1 MKFSHAWL
9 QQFVE
14 KSLNANTLAEKLTDA
29 GLEVDSV
36 EPAGAEFSG
45 VVVGQIVEINKHPD
59 ADKLNIC
66 QVDVGQIEP
75 LTIVCGAGNIYVG
88 MKAPVAMIGAVL
100 PGNFK
105 IKKGKLRGQESFG
118 MMCSEQELGIL
129 EQADGLMDLP
139 EDAPIGQDIRHYLE
153 LDDHCIEVDLTPN
166 RADCLSVYGIAR
178 EVSALSKSGLKSLS
192 VIKHKPHH
200 DITRGIHIQAQEGCK
215 RYFGAVIKGIDTQA
229 KTPLWMQE
237 RLRRSG
243 VRSISLAVDITN
255 YVMLLTGQP
264 MHAFDHN
271 KVDGDITV
279 RYAHEGEKITLL
291 DDSEVMLQA
300 NTMVIA
306 DDKQALAIAGVMGGL
321 SSSVT
326 DETRDLFLESA
337 FFEPI
342 AVAGRARQYGLHTDS
357 SHRFERGV
365 DPELA
370 EQAMHIAIDLI
381 LNIAGGE
388 LGTITQA
395 VIARPANP
403 VINMS
408 FEKLN
413 RVLGMA
419 FEPDYVRS
427 QLQALG
433 MTIVAEN
440 DTHLQVQAPS
450 YRFDIV
456 IQEDLFEEIGRLYG
470 YANIQEKMPSFKA
483 TKTKICEHTIP
494 LHRFKSLLVDRGY
507 HEAINYSFIDPKH
520 DAYFFSQQGIT
531 LQNPISADLAV
542 MRQSLIPGLLK
553 AFKENV
559 SRQQTRVR
567 LFEAGVCFFPSE
579 QGRQEHAKI
588 GGLAFG
594 TVNPQGWSGAK
605 IVDFYDVKADV
616 QAMCDLAGLAVQWQV
631 CDDCAWLHPG
641 QSAYVVL
648 EGKRIGR
655 VGVIHPEVMKFLQIK
670 AKAPIVY
677 ELDLVAISR
686 KALPVFAPISKFPAV
701 TRDIAVTVSADLPA
715 QAIIDTVKSLA
726 LDTLRDI
733 HLFDVYQ
740 GDNLPQGQKSLA
752 FGVVFQDQTQT
763 LSEAQMTEAMD
774 GIIKTL
780 AEKHQAVLRS

>member
-1 MKFSHAWL
+1 MKFSHSWL
-9 QQFVE
+9 QEYLE
-14 KSLNANTLAEKLTDA
+14 KSLSVKTLAEKLTDA
-29 GLEVDSV
+29 GLEVDAV
-36 EPAGAEFSG
+36 EPAAADFSG

-66 QVDVGQIEP
+66 QVDVGQVER
-75 LTIVCGAGNIYVG
+75 LTIVCGASNIFVG

-129 EQADGLMDLP
+129 EQADGLMNLP
-139 EDAPIGQDIRHYLE
+139 QDAPIGQDIRHYLK

-178 EVSALSKSGLKSLS
+178 EVSALTGAS
-192 VIKHKPHH
+192 VKPLMIAEHQAHH
-200 DITRGIHIQAQEGCK
+200 EITRGVRIEAKDGCK
-215 RYFGAVIKGIDTQA
+215 RYYGAVIKGVDSEAQ
-229 KTPLWMQE
+229 TPLWMQE
-237 RLRRSG
+237 KLRRSG

-271 KVDGDITV
+271 KVDGDIHV
-279 RYAHEGEKITLL
+279 RYAIDGEKITLL
-291 DDSEVMLQA
+291 DETEVTLQS

-306 DDKQALAIAGVMGGL
+306 DNKQALAIAGVMGGL
-321 SSSVT
+321 SNSVT
-326 DETRDLFLESA
+326 ADTRDIFLESA

-370 EQAMHIAIDLI
+370 SKALQLAIDLI

-388 LGTITQA
+388 LGVITQA
-395 VIARPANP
+395 IEPRQANP

-413 RVLGMA
+413 RVLGMS
-419 FEPDYVRS
+419 FDPSYVR
-427 QLQALG
+427 QQFIALG
-433 MTIVAEN
+433 MTIVSQS

-450 YRFDIV
+450 YRFDIQ
-456 IQEDLFEEIGRLYG
+456 IQEDLFEEIGRIYG
-470 YANIQEKMPSFKA
+470 YANIHEKMPVFKA
-483 TKTKICEHTIP
+483 TKTKICEHKIA
-494 LHRFKSLLVDRGY
+494 LQRFKALLVDRGY

-520 DAYFFSQQGIT
+520 DAYFFAQQGIT

-559 SRQQTRVR
+559 SRQQSRVR
-567 LFEAGVCFFPSE
+567 LFESGVCFFPTT
-579 QGRQEHAKI
+579 QGREEHERI

-594 TVNPQGWSGAK
+594 SVHPQGWNGAK
-605 IVDFYDVKADV
+605 AVDFYDVKADV
-616 QAMCDLAGLAVQWQV
+616 QAMCDLAGLAIEWQV
-631 CDDCAWLHPG
+631 CDDCEWLHPG
-641 QSAYVVL
+641 QSAYVIH
-648 EGKRIGR
+648 EGKRIGK

-677 ELDLVAISR
+677 ELDLAAISH
-686 KALPVFAPISKFPAV
+686 KSLPKFTPISKFPSV
-701 TRDIAVTVSADLPA
+701 TRDIAVTVNADLPA
-715 QAIIDTVKSLA
+715 QTIIDTVKGLGLS
-726 LDTLRDI
+726 TLRQI

-740 GDNLPQGQKSLA
+740 GENLPQGQKSLA

-763 LSEAQMTEAMD
+763 MSETQMTEAMD
-774 GIIKTL
+774 AIIQAL
-780 AEKHQAVLRS
+780 AEKHQAVLRG